1 MEDGDSL
8 EGCRVLI
15 VEDDA
20 MISMM
25 LQDLLEDM
33 GCQVVSVASRLE
45 EARRKSEA
53 DDFDVALL
61 DVNLRGERTFPVAE
75 AMQQRRRPFVLTTG
89 YATTILPDSLQEAT
103 LLQKPYRRQ
112 DLESALWD
120 AMHGG
125 QGGQCPPP

>member
-33 GCQVVSVASRLE
+33 GCEVVSVASRLE

-75 AMQQRRRPFVLTTG
+75 AMQQRSRPFVLTTG
-89 YATTILPDSLQEAT
+89 YATTILPDSLRTAT

-125 QGGQCPPP
+125 

>member
-33 GCQVVSVASRLE
+33 GCQVVSVASRLG
-45 EARRKSEA
+45 EAQRKSEV

-61 DVNLRGERTFPVAE
+61 DVNLRGEHTFPVAE

-89 YATTILPDSLQEAT
+89 YATTILPDSLRAAT

-112 DLESALWD
+112 DLENALWD
-120 AMHGG
+120 AMHSG
-125 QGGQCPPP
+125 

>member
-8 EGCRVLI
+8 DGCRVLI

-33 GCQVVSVASRLE
+33 GCSVVGVASRLE
-45 EARRKSEA
+45 EAQRKGEA
-53 DDFDVALL
+53 GGFDVALL
-61 DVNLRGERTFPVAE
+61 DVNLRGEHTFPLAE
-75 AMQQRRRPFVLTTG
+75 SMLERRQPFVLTTG
-89 YATTILPDSLQEAT
+89 YATTILPDPLRRAT

-112 DLESALWD
+112 DLERALWD

-125 QGGQCPPP
+125 

>member
-1 MEDGDSL
+1 MDDADNL

-25 LQDLLEDM
+25 LQDVLEDM
-33 GCQVVSVASRLE
+33 GCRVVAVASRLE
-45 EARRKSEA
+45 EAQRRSEA

-61 DVNLRGERTFPVAE
+61 DVNLRGEHTFPIAE
-75 AMQQRRRPFVLTTG
+75 AMLQRRRPFVLTTG
-89 YATTILPDSLQEAT
+89 YATTILPDSLHGAT

-112 DLESALWD
+112 DLEAALRD
-120 AMHGG
+120 ARHGG
-125 QGGQCPPP
+125 

>member
-33 GCQVVSVASRLE
+33 GCQVVGVASRLE
-45 EARRKSEA
+45 EARHKSEA
-53 DDFDVALL
+53 EDFDVALL

-75 AMQQRRRPFVLTTG
+75 AMQQHHRPFVLTTG
-89 YATTILPDSLQEAT
+89 YATTILPDSLRDAT

-112 DLESALWD
+112 DLECALWD

-125 QGGQCPPP
+125 

>member
-1 MEDGDSL
+1 MEGGDSL
-8 EGCRVLI
+8 EGCRVLV

-33 GCQVVSVASRLE
+33 GCRVVGVASRLD

-53 DDFDVALL
+53 GDFDVALL
-61 DVNLRGERTFPVAE
+61 DVNLRGERTLPIAE
-75 AMQQRRRPFVLTTG
+75 AMLQRRQPFVLTTG
-89 YATTILPDSLQEAT
+89 YATTILPDALRDAT

-112 DLESALWD
+112 DLESALRD

-125 QGGQCPPP
+125 

>member
-33 GCQVVSVASRLE
+33 GCQVVSVASRLG
-45 EARRKSEA
+45 EAQHKSEV

-75 AMQQRRRPFVLTTG
+75 AMRQRRRPFVLTTG
-89 YATTILPDSLQEAT
+89 YATTILPDSLRAAT

-112 DLESALWD
+112 DLETALWD
-120 AMHGG
+120 AMHSG
-125 QGGQCPPP
+125 

>member
-33 GCQVVSVASRLE
+33 GCQVVSVASRLG
-45 EARRKSEA
+45 EAQRKSEV

-61 DVNLRGERTFPVAE
+61 DVNLRGEHTFPVAE

-89 YATTILPDSLQEAT
+89 YATTILPDSLRAAT

-112 DLESALWD
+112 DLETALWD
-120 AMHGG
+120 AMHSG
-125 QGGQCPPP
+125 

>member
-8 EGCRVLI
+8 EGCRVLV

-45 EARRKSEA
+45 EAQRKSEV

-75 AMQQRRRPFVLTTG
+75 AMRQRRRPFVLTTG
-89 YATTILPDSLQEAT
+89 YATTILPDSLRAAT

-112 DLESALWD
+112 DLETALWD
-120 AMHGG
+120 AMHSG
-125 QGGQCPPP
+125 

>member
-33 GCQVVSVASRLE
+33 GCQVVSVASRLG
-45 EARRKSEA
+45 EAQRKSEV

-75 AMQQRRRPFVLTTG
+75 AMRQRRRPFVLTTG
-89 YATTILPDSLQEAT
+89 YATTILPDSLRAAT

-112 DLESALWD
+112 DLETALWD
-120 AMHGG
+120 AMHSG
-125 QGGQCPPP
+125 

>member
-1 MEDGDSL
+1 MEVGDSL
-8 EGCRVLI
+8 EGCRVLV

-25 LQDLLEDM
+25 LQDLLEDL
-33 GCQVVSVASRLE
+33 GCRVVSVASRLE
-45 EARRKSEA
+45 EAQRKSEV

-75 AMQQRRRPFVLTTG
+75 AMRQRRRPFVLTTG
-89 YATTILPDSLQEAT
+89 YATTILPDSLRAAT

-112 DLESALWD
+112 DLETALWD
-120 AMHGG
+120 AMHSG
-125 QGGQCPPP
+125 

>member
-45 EARRKSEA
+45 EAQRKSEV

-61 DVNLRGERTFPVAE
+61 DVNLRGEHTFPVAE
-75 AMQQRRRPFVLTTG
+75 AMQQRQRPFVLTTG
-89 YATTILPDSLQEAT
+89 YATTILPDSLRAAT
-103 LLQKPYRRQ
+103 LLQKPYRRL
-112 DLESALWD
+112 DLATALWD
-120 AMHGG
+120 AMHSG
-125 QGGQCPPP
+125 